1 MDVEDE
7 PLLFQTNWGEE
18 EDGGMHA
25 AGRSCL
31 SWEAEVCRLWRV
43 LAWVHTHPC
52 ASGVVLGVVILL
64 LCCPPQDIDLSYSAF
79 EVHSHFS
86 AERCDALAIAGE
98 TQLSSWDRHRRD
110 LDTSEAEGVQE
121 LLLEALG
128 RKGVLNRTN
137 NEGTSLSASHSE
149 PLHVE
154 IKGQSLIW
162 VGGKYLRPKEGSW
175 DGNSTLSLTRK
186 LRFAH
191 NYYLQSQAMWRIELL
206 FVVQGEGDRNI
217 FTPERLQTIHQV
229 EHLLMQQPRFHQFC
243 WKPQKILR
251 DLPLGLLYCS
261 PPSLLLSYLYASE
274 RGGKMYY
281 DGMGPDLADIQG
293 SLHLA
298 ITHPQFYCYVD
309 ESPSPKH
316 LSSSLLRSETHFG
329 APLPSYYSLQER
341 MDERRSV
348 FKNFVVQ
355 YADIL
360 AKQSTGQVKVL
371 YGENE
376 LFDNEVR
383 HTFNNG
389 MMLAVIIL
397 TSFSVFL
404 TFFGL
409 TSIGLSCLMAL
420 FSYYAVFGVRC
431 LGILSGVAAF
441 VIIGIGKGKHNNI
454 FIQEYTFRQASHLQK
469 WMIYTIKTAGRATF
483 LTSFYTAAAYAANT
497 FSHLILEEKSVH
509 DFGLFI
515 ALIVSCCW
523 LWVSVLMPAALCV
536 WTDCVE
542 PQGHAWQS
550 RRGVASFL
558 FCKLFSGL
566 PASHGPLLDED
577 DDVALLSVEMEPV
590 ILSLS
595 VETPASPPGQRH
607 VDVVSKNL
615 QWALKHLVAEPAVA
629 CLFTGSPLICWVLLS
644 PEAGHSRTP
653 SFPPGHNLQTL
664 LDLRSNLSGQG
675 ISCPT
680 CSGVFMEK
688 PHRPYTHMSSSAF
701 KFSTHP
707 QAPISLLTVYI
718 SKLELGA
725 SATLYRFS
733 LNTSTPSPWKP
744 CSTSRGV
751 IISGQSATK
760 KTFFFLTITIMTVCV
775 SHEYHPYPSWMITST
790 LCDRRHAPFSFH
802 LRRLHVCV
810 NPPDLLCSSPQC
822 KGFKLN
828 PSSATKT
835 IPSKTFGF
843 NRCSSGASGQPAVRP
858 LVDTGAMV
866 FLDNRVI
873 KDLVITPSYFDV
885 FQEMEHL
892 CKMCKAIRANRQLV
906 KPGGCGLSALLSPRL
921 TCYLLTSLCKTTYKG
936 KSSFQTYSDFL
947 QRENFFQ
954 KQLASHPQSSGLQR
968 GFQTCEHWKQILM
981 EIIGNVENA
990 LWSLLLSLAICVYCT
1005 SSAAATRM
1013 ICVVE
1018 MGPVEAISLSIL
1030 VGSSVDYSLHLV
1042 EGYILVRGCK
1052 LLQKC
1057 PHYAVTTAISTVPFF
1072 FCVIVPFAKFGQIV
1086 AINTA
1091 VSILFTLTLTVATLA
1106 CVAPARFSRPPG
1118 AVLKAALA
1126 VMTAAAL
1133 RVAVCWMRGLPGALT
1148 WQSFNT

>member
-149 PLHVE
+149 PLHAGDERRRVT
-154 IKGQSLIW
+154 
-162 VGGKYLRPKEGSW
+162 VGRDKRT
-175 DGNSTLSLTRK
+175 D
-186 LRFAH
+186 
-191 NYYLQSQAMWRIELL
+191 QAMWRIELL

-497 FSHLILEEKSVH
+497 FSHLILEEKCNH
-509 DFGLFI
+509 F
-515 ALIVSCCW
+515 
-523 LWVSVLMPAALCV
+523 
-536 WTDCVE
+536 T
-542 PQGHAWQS
+542 
-550 RRGVASFL
+550 
-558 FCKLFSGL
+558 
-566 PASHGPLLDED
+566 SHGPLLDED
-577 DDVALLSVEMEPV
+577 DDVALLSVEMEPGE
-590 ILSLS
+590 INIPL
-595 VETPASPPGQRH
+595 RH

-707 QAPISLLTVYI
+707 QAPSTTTSNAHHGSAGPNLSTNQTVSLLTVYI

-760 KTFFFLTITIMTVCV
+760 KTFFFLTIMCV

-790 LCDRRHAPFSFH
+790 LYGEKSECDSEGPCCSVFGQSVITAPFSFH

-810 NPPDLLCSSPQC
+810 NPPDLLCSSPQRS
-822 KGFKLN
+822 FSDSAFTD

-1042 EGYILVRGCK
+1042 EGYMLAGEIMPSSPDPERQRRTLEEVNHLGVAIVSS
-1052 LLQKC
+1052 
-1057 PHYAVTTAISTVPFF
+1057 AVTTAISTVPFF